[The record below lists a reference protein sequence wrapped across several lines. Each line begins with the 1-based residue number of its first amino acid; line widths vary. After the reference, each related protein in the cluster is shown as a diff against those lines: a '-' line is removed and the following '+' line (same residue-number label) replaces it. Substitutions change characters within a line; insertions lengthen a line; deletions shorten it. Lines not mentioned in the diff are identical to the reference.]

1 MNVISVN
8 LFGETVYDPSLGGC
22 YTMNV
27 CTANLYVMVFVGRAF
42 GMWTGHKMVSSG
54 MGLMLLKKRLM
65 EIPCCFPHMRTQEKG
80 DYLRTGMWVLTRDW
94 SCQLPSFQ
102 NSEKYMCVAYKLS
115 RLWDC
120 IIVTQVKTVLYE
132 NWIVK
137 SNKTM
142 KNGLVPSEL
151 RCVNKVSVSDCF
163 IT

>member
-1 MNVISVN
+1 MTLLLVVATQWMSALPTYMWWCLWV
-8 LFGETVYDPSLGGC
+8 GPLGC
-22 YTMNV
+22 EQDIRWCHQV
-27 CTANLYVMVFVGRAF
+27 
-42 GMWTGHKMVSSG
+42 
-54 MGLMLLKKRLM
+54 LMLLKKRLM

-137 SNKTM
+137 SNKAM

-151 RCVNKVSVSDCF
+151 RCVNKVSVKWLF
-163 IT
+163 YYINNT